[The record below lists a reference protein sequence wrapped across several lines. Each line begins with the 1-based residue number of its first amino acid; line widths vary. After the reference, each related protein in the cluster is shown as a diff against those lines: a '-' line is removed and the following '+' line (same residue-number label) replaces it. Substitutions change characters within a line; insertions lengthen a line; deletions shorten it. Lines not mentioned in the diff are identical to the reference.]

1 VLTSN
6 GVSAPTWQN
15 IPGTGTV
22 TSINVSGGTTG
33 LTTSGGPVTASG
45 TITLAG
51 TLALANGGTG
61 ATTASAARTALG
73 LGTIATQDASAVT
86 ITGGTING
94 SHISLEVDGSG
105 SISGAGNALRATLGG
120 TQTAQT
126 GTLGVIQLDTN
137 YTGSVTTPSN
147 SAFIR
152 VTDSGSAT
160 GKINNLMSIGAGP
173 TATLVSSGAAT
184 PGGTIKKIK
193 IDISGV
199 TYYVLAATTWS

>member
-1 VLTSN
+1 MATTTFSGPVVSLNGFSSGTSSSP
-6 GVSAPTWQN
+6 VA
-15 IPGTGTV
+15 I
-22 TSINVSGGTTG
+22 TTAG
-33 LTTSGGPVTASG
+33 NEISFYATTSATSGDTRLVYSKLTFTSTGSGETIRAFSVVTA
-45 TITLAG
+45 
-51 TLALANGGTG
+51 AN
-61 ATTASAARTALG
+61 AA
-73 LGTIATQDASAVT
+73 
-86 ITGGTING
+86 TGGTING

>member
-1 VLTSN
+1 MATTTFSGPVVSLNGFSSGTSSSPVAITTAGN
-6 GVSAPTWQN
+6 EISFYATTSA
-15 IPGTGTV
+15 
-22 TSINVSGGTTG
+22 TTG
-33 LTTSGGPVTASG
+33 DTRLVYSKLTFTSTGSGETIRAFSVVTA
-45 TITLAG
+45 
-51 TLALANGGTG
+51 AN
-61 ATTASAARTALG
+61 AA
-73 LGTIATQDASAVT
+73 
-86 ITGGTING
+86 TGGTING

-173 TATLVSSGAAT
+173 TATLVSTGAAT
-184 PGGTIKKIK
+184 PSGTIKKIK

-199 TYYVLAATTWS
+199 TYYVLAATVWS